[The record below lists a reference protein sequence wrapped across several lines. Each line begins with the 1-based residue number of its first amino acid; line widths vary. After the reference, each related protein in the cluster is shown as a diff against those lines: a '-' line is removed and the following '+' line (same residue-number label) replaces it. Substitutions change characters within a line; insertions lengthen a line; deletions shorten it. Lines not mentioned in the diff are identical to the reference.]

1 MESLGEKLRSARG
14 KKGVSLDQASRET
27 NISVRFLEALETENF
42 VGFPGETYITGFI
55 RNYAG
60 YLDLD
65 VQEMLSLYRAFK
77 IQEQPVPVEELI
89 KPQSKLPKILAA
101 IAIAMVV
108 LGVSGLAG
116 YFFFTTFNNTVTSEA
131 PYFRTEA
138 VELTMN
144 GSFMERRLFIGDS
157 VMIPTEAGDY
167 RIELVNL
174 GETIT
179 IRTPDGPLILDLSQK
194 VNLDLEDGS
203 FTYLQITAVDFVRN
217 NPVMGVLLHFNKRSS
232 IAAEELS
239 HTAILTTE
247 TVAIARF
254 ATPIIV
260 LSSPNPFPFTLQVN
274 FQGFCMF
281 RWEILF
287 ERDRRERNERYF
299 QQTDELTIQAQN
311 GIRMWSSNAQAARFQ
326 VIGGGRT
333 VPLEIGG
340 PGEIVVADLRWIRT
354 EDNRFSLALMRLET
368 GS

>member
-1 MESLGEKLRSARG
+1 MESLGEKLRAARG
-14 KKGVSLDQASRET
+14 KKGITLDQAGRET

-42 VGFPGETYITGFI
+42 SGFPGETYITGFI
-55 RNYAG
+55 KNYAK

-65 VQEMLSLYRAFK
+65 DQEMLSLYRAFK
-77 IQEQPVPVEELI
+77 IQEQPVPLDELI
-89 KPQSKLPKILAA
+89 KPRSKLPKILAV

-108 LGVSGLAG
+108 LGACGLAG
-116 YFFFTTFNNTVTSEA
+116 YFFFTARSNNPIVRETS
-131 PYFRTEA
+131 PPIEA
-138 VELTMN
+138 VEHTMSS
-144 GSFMERRLFIGDS
+144 SFMERRLFMGD
-157 VMIPTEAGDY
+157 VVTIPTENGYY
-167 RIELVNL
+167 RVELVNL

-179 IRTPDGPLILDLSQK
+179 IRTPDGPVILDLSQE

-254 ATPIIV
+254 ASPIIV
-260 LSSPNPFPFTLQVN
+260 LSSPNPFPFTLQVS

-311 GIRMWSSNAQAARFQ
+311 GIRMWSSSAQAARFQ

-340 PGEIVVADLRWIRT
+340 PGEVVVADLRWIRT